1 MTPSRQS
8 IIMEELAARRK
19 KKKRG
24 DERIGGRKREVTK
37 MGLKNFQILK

>member
-8 IIMEELAARRK
+8 IIMEESAARRK
-19 KKKRG
+19 TKKRG
-24 DERIGGRKREVTK
+24 DKRIGGRKREVTK